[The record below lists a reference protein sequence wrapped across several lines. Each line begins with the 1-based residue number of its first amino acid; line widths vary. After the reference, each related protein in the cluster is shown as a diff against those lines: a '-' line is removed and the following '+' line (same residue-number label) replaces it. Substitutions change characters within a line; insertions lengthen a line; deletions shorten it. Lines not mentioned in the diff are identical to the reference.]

1 MKLLMISL
9 GCDKN
14 LTNTEEMMGLFASKG
29 YSFTDDEE
37 EAEVIVVNTCCFIGD
52 AKEESVNT
60 ILQMAEHKV
69 SKGGKCKVLAV
80 SGCLAQR
87 YASEIREEIEE
98 VDVVVGTS
106 AYEDICDAID
116 KALADE
122 SLGGVYLKDISYL
135 PDVKT
140 RRLVT
145 TGGHYAYLKIAE
157 GCDKHCTYCIIP
169 KLRGSFRSVPMEN
182 LIKEAKALA
191 ADGVKEIILVAQ
203 ETTLYGV
210 DLYGEKKL
218 PELLGKLNEIEGI
231 SWIRLLYA
239 YPEEITDEVIEA
251 IAINEKVCHYI
262 DMPIQSGSDSILKKM
277 GRRTTTKDICKI
289 VTKLRDRIPDICIR
303 TTLITGFPGETEADH
318 NDTLDFIDEM
328 QFERLGAFTYSPEED
343 TPAFTLPD
351 QVDEEVKLERK
362 EEIMYMQQELVFF
375 NNEQMVGKELEAFV
389 EGQVAGQDAYV
400 ARTYMDAPG
409 VDSYVFIDTT
419 RSLMSGD
426 IVKVRITGAN
436 EYDLIGELADEFTE

>member
-239 YPEEITDEVIEA
+239 YPEEITDEIIEA